1 MYNSLNYGN
10 TNIGDEKMNKKVLI
24 WSVIIA
30 VFAII
35 AGFITYK
42 IISKNEE
49 KAELNANTQKMV
61 EISEESANI
70 SSNANLNT
78 SEDAVTDECL
88 DEWDDYNEYMSQ
100 RVEEA
105 SNNFSEKDT
114 HYLLKD
120 VYGYIEVYYLD
131 ENNDEFLYKK
141 TDISTEYLSSEDIDD
156 LQVGIEVV
164 GIEALNKMLEDFE

>member
-1 MYNSLNYGN
+1 MVTIILV
-10 TNIGDEKMNKKVLI
+10 IIMNKKVLI
-24 WSVIIA
+24 WSAIIA
-30 VFAII
+30 VFAIT

-42 IISKNEE
+42 IVRKNEE
-49 KAELNANTQKMV
+49 KAELNENTKKMV

-70 SSNANLNT
+70 SSNTSAISNSNSNT

>member
-1 MYNSLNYGN
+1 
-10 TNIGDEKMNKKVLI
+10 MNKKVLI

-42 IISKNEE
+42 IVSKNEE
-49 KAELNANTQKMV
+49 KAELKENTQKIV
-61 EISEESANI
+61 EISAEN
-70 SSNANLNT
+70 SNV

-141 TDISTEYLSSEDIDD
+141 TDISTEYLSAEDIDD

>member
-1 MYNSLNYGN
+1 
-10 TNIGDEKMNKKVLI
+10 MNKKVLI

-30 VFAII
+30 VFEITAV
-35 AGFITYK
+35 FITYK
-42 IISKNEE
+42 IVRKNEE
-49 KAELNANTQKMV
+49 KAELNENTKNMV
-61 EISEESANI
+61 EISAED
-70 SSNANLNT
+70 SNE

-88 DEWDDYNEYMSQ
+88 DEWDDYNEYMSK

-105 SNNFSEKDT
+105 SNNIAEEST

-131 ENNDEFLYKK
+131 DNNNEYLYKK
-141 TDISTEYLSSEDIDD
+141 TDISTEYLSEEDIDD
-156 LQVGIEVV
+156 LQVGIEVE

>member
-1 MYNSLNYGN
+1 
-10 TNIGDEKMNKKVLI
+10 MNKKVLI

-30 VFAII
+30 VFAIT

-42 IISKNEE
+42 IVRKNEE
-49 KAELNANTQKMV
+49 KAELNENTKKMV
-61 EISEESANI
+61 EISEESENV
-70 SSNANLNT
+70 SSNTN
-78 SEDAVTDECL
+78 EDAVTDECL
-88 DEWDDYNEYMSQ
+88 DEWDDYNEYMSE

-105 SNNFSEKDT
+105 SNNLSEKDT

-141 TDISTEYLSSEDIDD
+141 TDISTEYLSAEDIDD